1 MSGNGCRVHVVRG
14 EEQESRHRVD
24 GIVVGMAD
32 GGEVLIGEGDLL
44 TFWRSSFKPFQAL
57 PLVADGAAARFG
69 LSREALALCCASHGG
84 TPRHLEIV
92 REILERIGRDGS
104 DLACGPAAPLDRD
117 AARQVDREDGAY
129 EPIHNNCSGKHAG
142 MLAMALHGGWP
153 TDGYAGYDHPVQ
165 RRIREGLARWLD
177 VDPERLS
184 WAVDGCGV
192 PTPYLSVRQMA
203 RAYARLVRSAAR
215 SDGPARKVVT
225 AMTEHPILI
234 SAAGRLSERL
244 MRVTEGRLLAK
255 EGAEGVLCAAGRDAG
270 WGMALKVRDGSR
282 RALGPAAVAALGE
295 LDLLGPE
302 EAKALEEVGRPPVED
317 TRGEPVG
324 WIEADV
330 RLRRTVP
337 AHPVREGGEP

>member
-1 MSGNGCRVHVVRG
+1 MPGPRGPG
-14 EEQESRHRVD
+14 EELECLHRVD
-24 GIVVGMAD
+24 GIVVGMVD
-32 GGEVLIGEGDLL
+32 GGEVLVGEGDLL

-57 PLVADGAAARFG
+57 PLVEGAAPRFG

-84 TPRHLEIV
+84 TPRHLEVV
-92 REILERIGRDGS
+92 RGILERIGRDES

-117 AARQVDREDGAY
+117 AARRVDREDGVY

-142 MLAMALHGGWP
+142 MLAMAIHGGWP
-153 TDGYAGYDHPVQ
+153 TEGYAEYDHPVQ

-215 SDGPARKVVT
+215 SAGAAREVVT

-234 SAAGRLSERL
+234 SSDGRLSQRL
-244 MRVTEGRLLAK
+244 MGATGGRVLAK

-270 WGMALKVRDGSR
+270 WGMSLKVRDGSR
-282 RALGPAAVAALGE
+282 RALGPAGVAVLVELG
-295 LDLLGPE
+295 LLLPE
-302 EAKALEEVGRPPVED
+302 EAQALEEVRRPAVAN
-317 TRGEPVG
+317 TRSERVG
-324 WIEADV
+324 SIEAEV

-337 AHPVREGGEP
+337 AHPVRDGGES